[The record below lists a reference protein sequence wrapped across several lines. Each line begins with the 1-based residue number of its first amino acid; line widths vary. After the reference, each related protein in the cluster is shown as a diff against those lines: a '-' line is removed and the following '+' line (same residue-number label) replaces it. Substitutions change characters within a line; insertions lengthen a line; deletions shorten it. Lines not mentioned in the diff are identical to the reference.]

1 MTEAELQRRI
11 AQLEQELEE
20 SQQLVRALT
29 GGEIDTLLNETH
41 STPVLLH
48 AAQERLRAN
57 EQMLR
62 AVFDGAMD
70 AMLVV
75 DDQGRF
81 IDANPAACAVFG
93 LAKEALIGL
102 DSTAFAGPS
111 HDAGSTRRTLLGEG
125 RLSGDVSIAR
135 ADGVQ
140 RDLEY
145 SAVANVLP
153 GVHLS
158 VFQDVTERKASEA
171 ALREAEQRL
180 RTVIATAPIILFAI
194 DAQGVYTL
202 HEGKGVEGLGLRP
215 GELVGVSAIAGRG
228 AELTGRDV
236 AIKRA
241 LAGEQVYGTFAGA
254 GKTFDCT
261 VMPARDASG
270 AITGVNGV
278 AIDVTSRQTAE
289 AALRASE
296 ARYRRIVENTSE
308 GVWMYDVSGITTF
321 MNARMAQMLGWT
333 VGDAIG
339 QPIFRFMDE
348 AAGVQARARVAR
360 RAAGEAERGEF
371 KLERRD
377 GSVLWVTLHAD
388 PLFDRNGQ
396 YEGSLALVTDA
407 TDYRRGEEARNRL
420 AAIVESSHDAIIGND
435 LNGVITSWNKAA
447 ETLYQWS
454 AQEVIGQPIS
464 ILAPPGAERDE
475 LDILA
480 RIQSGEVLEH
490 YDASRIRRDGSVVE
504 VAVGVSAIRNA
515 VGEIIGFS
523 KIARD
528 LTERRK
534 AEATLR
540 HIEEQLRQGQKMEAI
555 GKLAGGIAHDFNNL
569 LSIILTYTELMI
581 SEIKP
586 ADPLIADLEHVKKAG
601 ERAARL
607 TKQLLAFSRQQILEP
622 QVLDLNQATAGI
634 REMLGRVLGE
644 QIRLSVLE
652 GANLGRIF
660 ADPGQI
666 EQILMNL
673 VVNARDAIG
682 DVGAVTIETSNV
694 DLDETYGDQHQGMT
708 AGSYVMLA
716 VTDTGTGMD
725 ATTAKRIFDPFF
737 TTKEKGKGT
746 GLGLATVHGIVHQ
759 SGGHIWVYSEV
770 GHGTTFKVYFPRTNR
785 VELARAPHSQPP
797 RSLDGT
803 ETILLVEDEEAVR
816 ISVRTILKKQGYN
829 VLEAADGEEGL
840 LLCQAYRAQIDLLL
854 TDVVMPRMTGRTLAD
869 RVSVLRPEVKVLY
882 MSGYTENTIVHHGVL
897 DAGIAYLPKPI
908 TPIALAKKVREVL
921 DAPRQAAAVCGP
933 S

>member
-1 MTEAELQRRI
+1 MSEAELQRRI
-11 AQLEQELEE
+11 ARLEQELDE

-29 GGEIDTLLNETH
+29 SGEIDTVLNDTH

-81 IDANPAACAVFG
+81 IDANPAACTVFG
-93 LAKEALIGL
+93 LSKEALMGL
-102 DSTAFAGPS
+102 DSTAFAGPTY
-111 HDAGSTRRTLLGEG
+111 DAGGTRRALLGEG
-125 RLSGDVSIAR
+125 RLSGELSIVRSDGAR
-135 ADGVQ
+135 

-158 VFQDVTERKASEA
+158 VFQDVTDRKASEG

-180 RTVIATAPIILFAI
+180 RTVIATAPLILFAI

-215 GELVGVSAIAGRG
+215 GELVGVSSIAGRG

-241 LAGEQVYGTFAGA
+241 LAGEEVHGTFASA

-261 VMPARDASG
+261 VIPSRDERG
-270 AITGVNGV
+270 AVTGVTGV

-289 AALRASE
+289 SALRASE

-308 GVWMYDVSGITTF
+308 GVWMYDASGVTTF

-333 VGDAIG
+333 VEDAIG
-339 QPIFRFMDE
+339 QPVFRFMDE
-348 AAGVQARARVAR
+348 AARVLARARAVR
-360 RAAGEAERGEF
+360 RAAGESERGEF
-371 KLERRD
+371 KLKRRD
-377 GSVLWVTLHAD
+377 GTALWVTLHAD
-388 PLFDRNGQ
+388 PLFDPKGQ

-407 TDYRRGEEARNRL
+407 TEYRRGEEARNRL

-464 ILAPPGAERDE
+464 ILAPPGAERHE
-475 LDILA
+475 LEILA

-490 YDASRIRRDGSVVE
+490 YDASRIRKDGSVVE
-504 VAVGVSAIRNA
+504 VAFGVSAIRNA
-515 VGEIIGFS
+515 VGELIGFS

-534 AEATLR
+534 NEVALR
-540 HIEEQLRQGQKMEAI
+540 QVEEQRRQGQKMEAI
-555 GKLAGGIAHDFNNL
+555 GQLAGGIAHDFNNL

-581 SEIKP
+581 AEVKP
-586 ADPLIADLEHVKKAG
+586 EDPLIADLEHVKKAG

-622 QVLDLNQATAGI
+622 QVLDLNQATVGT

-644 QIRLSVLE
+644 QIQLSVLE

-673 VVNARDAIG
+673 VVNARDAII
-682 DVGAVTIETSNV
+682 DVGTVTIETSNV
-694 DLDETYGDQHQGMT
+694 ELDQTYVDQHPGMT

-725 ATTAKRIFDPFF
+725 PSTAKRVFDPFF
-737 TTKEKGKGT
+737 TTKERGKGT
-746 GLGLATVHGIVHQ
+746 GLGLATVYGIVRQ
-759 SGGHIWVYSEV
+759 SSGHIWVYSEV
-770 GHGTTFKVYFPRTNR
+770 GHGTTFKVYFPRTDR
-785 VELARAPHSQPP
+785 VELARVEPSQPP
-797 RSLDGT
+797 RSLQGA

-816 ISVRTILKKQGYN
+816 VSVRTSLKKQGYH
-829 VLEAADGEEGL
+829 VLEAANGEDGL
-840 LLCQAYRAQIDLLL
+840 VLCQNYRAQIDLLL
-854 TDVVMPRMTGRTLAD
+854 TDVVMPCMTGRTLAD
-869 RVSVLRPEVKVLY
+869 RISALRPEVKVLY

-897 DAGIAYLPKPI
+897 DEGIAYLPKPI
-908 TPIALAKKVREVL
+908 TPHALAKKVREVL
-921 DAPRQAAAVCGP
+921 DAPQQAQPVRGL